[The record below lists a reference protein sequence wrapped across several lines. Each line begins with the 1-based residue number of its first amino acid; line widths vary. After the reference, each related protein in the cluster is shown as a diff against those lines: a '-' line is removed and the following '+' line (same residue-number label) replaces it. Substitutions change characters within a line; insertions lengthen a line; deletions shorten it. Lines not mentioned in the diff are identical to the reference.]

1 MTRARIVVVALCLA
15 PLLAVGP
22 ARAGDME
29 LRSGSGDGF
38 AGFTV
43 DEYGATNGC
52 GGPAGTGIRF
62 DPVGPY
68 PEQNDNCY
76 TVLYVLDP
84 VGLRRQPLGNGSWP
98 YFGATCGGD
107 PTTELLMSDTDLLSE
122 STQGTKKRTTT
133 FTMPNFPGFVVNLV
147 QLAVGGTLAQT
158 YTFTNTTAQ
167 DTTLRLTRAADLDVE
182 YTGPFTANLGDLA
195 APNGAK
201 VIDPNGVASV
211 AIYNFGGIYDG
222 ARVLQD
228 ASGGAAVHG
237 QSWVPYGYQ
246 ASELNGI
253 FIGQS
258 NGSNGGYCAPNAAI
272 APAAIP
278 RDTAIAVQSQLFV
291 AAGSSATFTT
301 TLVGDP
307 GVALDDSDGD
317 GLADVGDDCPAV
329 ADPSD
334 ANQDNDGVGDACDN
348 CLSVANPLQ
357 EDADGDG
364 VGDACEGAQGAPCL
378 GDLACGSNVCASGV
392 CCDVACS
399 GACFACS
406 VAAGASQDGTCTALS
421 AVPCDDGDPCT
432 QDDQCVAG
440 VCAAQPVVCPPAGQC
455 LAGNGCDPASGAC
468 TYTPIADGTLCDDGD
483 GCSLGDACSGGNC
496 AGLSPVDC
504 PAPEVCQSLVA
515 CDPADGSC
523 DYVPLADDTPC
534 DDGDACTQV
543 DGCVAGA
550 CLGASPVDCGPSP
563 GSCHEAPTCDGA
575 SGSCVDV
582 LSALGTP
589 CDDGN
594 PCSAPDGCVEGQC
607 VGISLLD
614 GSPCAGGVCIAGA
627 CIPDGA
633 APSGGSGSSGGGA
646 SGSGS
651 GSGSGGGDGTGA
663 AGAGAGGVDSSANA
677 DGPLRL
683 HGGGCA
689 VGPARPLGGH
699 SGSLAAV
706 ALGALALAGLRR
718 ARPRKPGRQVL

>member
-1 MTRARIVVVALCLA
+1 MARARIVVAALGLS
-15 PLLAVGP
+15 PLFVP
-22 ARAGDME
+22 AAAWALDME
-29 LRSGSGDGF
+29 LRSGTGDGF

-98 YFGATCGGD
+98 YFGAVCGGD

-147 QLAVGGTLAQT
+147 QLAVGGTLTQT

-167 DTTLRLTRAADLDVE
+167 DTTLRLARAADLDVE
-182 YTGPFTANLGDLA
+182 YTGSFTTNLGDLA
-195 APNGAK
+195 PPNGAK

-211 AIYNFGGIYDG
+211 AIYNFGGVFDG

-237 QSWVPYGYQ
+237 QTWVPYGYPPN
-246 ASELNGI
+246 ELNGI

-258 NGSNGGYCAPNAAI
+258 NGANGYCIPNAAL

-291 AAGSSATFTT
+291 AAGASATFTT

-307 GVALDDSDGD
+307 GVALTDSDGD

-348 CLSVANPLQ
+348 CPALANPLQ
-357 EDADGDG
+357 EDTDGDG
-364 VGDACEGAQGAPCL
+364 VGDACEGVQGAPCL

-392 CCDVACS
+392 CCDMACS
-399 GACFACS
+399 GACFGCS

-421 AVPCDDGDPCT
+421 GAPCDDGDPCT
-432 QDDQCVAG
+432 QNDLCAAG
-440 VCAAQPVVCPPAGQC
+440 VCVGQPVVCPPAGQC
-455 LAGNGCDPASGAC
+455 LVGQGCDAATGAC
-468 TYTPIADGTLCDDGD
+468 TYAPITDGTPCDDGD
-483 GCSLGDACSGGNC
+483 GCSLGDVCTGGNC
-496 AGLSPVDC
+496 AGVSPVDC
-504 PAPEVCQSLVA
+504 PAPEACQSLVA

-523 DYVPLADDTPC
+523 DYAPLPDDTAC

-550 CLGASPVDCGPSP
+550 CVGASPIDCGSSP
-563 GSCHEAPTCDGA
+563 GACHEAPVCDPA
-575 SGSCVDV
+575 TGSCLDV
-582 LSALGTP
+582 LSAPGTP

-594 PCSAPDGCVEGQC
+594 PCTAPDGCVEGQC

-614 GSPCAGGVCIAGA
+614 GSPCPEGVCIAGA
-627 CIPDGA
+627 CIPDGT
-633 APSGGSGSSGGGA
+633 APSGSGSTSGGDTS

-651 GSGSGGGDGTGA
+651 GAGSGAGGGAGTGS
-663 AGAGAGGVDSSANA
+663 AGAGAAGSAA
-677 DGPLRL
+677 DGEGAVSLR
-683 HGGGCA
+683 GSGCA
-689 VGPARPLGGH
+689 LGTTSAPTGR
-699 SGSLAAV
+699 SGQLFGLVAT
-706 ALGALALAGLRR
+706 ALGLAWARR
-718 ARPRKPGRQVL
+718 RHRSR